1 MGRQRSPVRDNAY
14 ELFKKASG
22 KIALKEIADAL
33 GVPEGTVRGWKNKD
47 DWDSKLFGTLRK
59 NTERSKNRKV
69 NKKLLQSVEKN
80 EELTEMEKLFCFWY
94 ARTNNATAATVKAGF
109 SDKYPNRYGWMLLQK
124 EKIRAEIKRLRSI
137 RNEGLLAGPT
147 DVVEKMM
154 EIAFADITAFVEFS
168 RVEVPVMT
176 MFGPMEIK
184 NEETGEKEVVMKEI
198 NEVRF
203 KDSETVDGSLLSEVR
218 QGKDGASV
226 KLADRM
232 KALLWL
238 ADYFE
243 LNPKDR
249 HKIEFDRRKMEI
261 ELLKVEAQLP
271 DKESDAELNDGFLEA
286 LNAQAGDVW
295 ADGDDH
301 VME

>member
-22 KIALKEIADAL
+22 KIALKEIADEL

-47 DWDSKLFGTLRK
+47 GWDSKLFGTLRK

-69 NKKLLQSVEKN
+69 NKKLMQSVEKN

-94 ARTNNATAATVKAGF
+94 VRTNNATAATIKAGF
-109 SDKYPNRYGWMLLQK
+109 SDKYPNRYGWTLLQK
-124 EKIRAEIKRLRSI
+124 EKIRTEIKRLRSI

-203 KDSETVDGSLLSEVR
+203 KDSGTVDGSLLSEVK

-243 LNPKDR
+243 LNPRDR
-249 HKIEFDRRKMEI
+249 HKAEYDKQRLALEREKLNTGSEDALSKLDEILEGVDRQ
-261 ELLKVEAQLP
+261 V
-271 DKESDAELNDGFLEA
+271 
-286 LNAQAGDVW
+286 
-295 ADGDDH
+295 
-301 VME
+301 